1 MTLSEGPEVV
11 SLAEAPPEGEPK
23 LGIALG
29 VIALAQLMLVL
40 DATIVGVALPSI
52 RSSLDLA
59 AGDLSWVMSAYL
71 LTFGGLLLVGGR
83 LGDIFGRRK
92 VFSIGLVI
100 FTIASLIGGL
110 ATAGAVLIGARALQ
124 GVGAALTAPTAL
136 SLLASTFPAGP
147 ARNKAMGVY
156 GAVGGLGSVVG
167 LVLGGVLTE
176 YLSWRWVLYVN
187 IPIAVVVLLGVSVLR
202 EGERE
207 QGGID
212 LPGAIAVTLGLGS
225 LIYAINEADK
235 EGWASGRTIG
245 LLAVALVLLIVF
257 LVIQLRSRSAMLT
270 GRLFHDRGR
279 IGSILVMLLVGGG
292 MAATFYFLTL
302 YMQVVKGYTPMQCAM
317 AYLPFAVGMVISAGG
332 VGPQLLAKTS
342 ERSVALLG
350 LALATV
356 GTFWFAALG
365 PTTSAWAVLL
375 PAQLVAGFGLG
386 LSFVTATIVGVRG
399 VAPQDTGIAAG
410 LINTGQ
416 QVGGALGL
424 SVLAAIAL
432 ATLDGGE
439 QTPALLTDSY
449 TVGFIGAALLYL
461 VSAIAWAVCVRP
473 AGQQQQQQQP
483 A

>member
-1 MTLSEGPEVV
+1 MTLSEEPEVI
-11 SLAEAPPEGEPK
+11 SRAGAPSGDEPK
-23 LGIALG
+23 LGLALL
-29 VIALAQLMLVL
+29 VIASAQLMLVL

-52 RSSLDLA
+52 QNSLDLA

-83 LGDIFGRRK
+83 SGDLFGRRK

-110 ATAGAVLIGARALQ
+110 ATTGAVLIGARALQ

-167 LVLGGVLTE
+167 LMLGGLLTE

-187 IPIAVVVLLGVSVLR
+187 IPIALLVLFGVSVLR

-207 QGGID
+207 KGGID
-212 LPGAIAVTLGLGS
+212 LPGAIAVTLGLGA
-225 LIYAINEADK
+225 LIFGINEADT
-235 EGWASGRTIG
+235 EGWTSGRTIG
-245 LLAVALVLLIVF
+245 LLAVAVVLLIVF
-257 LVIQLRSRSAMLT
+257 LVIQRRSSSAMLP
-270 GRLFHDRGR
+270 GRIFQDRGR
-279 IGSILVMLLVGGG
+279 IGAITVMLLVGGG

-302 YMQVVKGYTPMQCAM
+302 YMQVVKGYTPMECAM
-317 AYLPFAVGMVISAGG
+317 AYLPFAIGMVISAGG
-332 VGPQLLAKTS
+332 VGPQLLAKMS

-350 LALATV
+350 LGLATL
-356 GTFWFAALG
+356 GTFWFAALE
-365 PTTSAWAVLL
+365 PTTNAWAVLL

-424 SVLAAIAL
+424 SVLAAVAL
-432 ATLDGGE
+432 ATLDDGE

-449 TVGFIGAALLYL
+449 TVGLIGAALLYL
-461 VSAIAWAVCVRP
+461 VSAIAWAVCVKP
-473 AGQQQQQQQP
+473 AERQPQP

>member
-1 MTLSEGPEVV
+1 MTLSEGPEVI
-11 SLAEAPPEGEPK
+11 SPAQAPPEDEPK
-23 LGIALG
+23 LGLALL

-52 RSSLDLA
+52 RSSLHLA
-59 AGDLSWVMSAYL
+59 AADLSWVMSAYL

-83 LGDIFGRRK
+83 SGDLFGRKK
-92 VFSIGLVI
+92 VFSIGLIV
-100 FTIASLIGGL
+100 FTVASLIGGL
-110 ATAGAVLIGARALQ
+110 ATTGPLLIGARALQ

-187 IPIAVVVLLGVSVLR
+187 IPIAVLVLFGVSVLR

-212 LPGAIAVTLGLGS
+212 LPGAITVTLGLGS
-225 LIYAINEADK
+225 LIFAINEADK
-235 EGWASGRTIG
+235 QGWGNGRTIG
-245 LLAVALVLLIVF
+245 LLAVAVVLLLVSF
-257 LVIQLRSRSAMLT
+257 VIQRRSSSAMLS
-270 GRLFHDRGR
+270 GRLFQDRGR
-279 IGSILVMLLVGGG
+279 IGAILVMLLVGGG

-302 YMQVVKGYTPMQCAM
+302 YMQVVKGYSPMECAM
-317 AYLPFAVGMVISAGG
+317 AYLPFAIGMVISAGG
-332 VGPQLLAKTS
+332 VGPQLLAKAS

-350 LALATV
+350 LVLATL

-365 PTTSAWAVLL
+365 PTTNAWAVLL

-424 SVLAAIAL
+424 SALAAVAL
-432 ATLDGGE
+432 ATLDDGR
-439 QTPALLTDSY
+439 QTPAMLTDSY
-449 TVGFIGAALLYL
+449 TVGLIGAALLYL
-461 VSAIAWAVCVRP
+461 LSAVAWAVCVRS
-473 AGQQQQQQQP
+473 AVQQQP
-483 A
+483 QPA

>member
-1 MTLSEGPEVV
+1 MTLSEGPEVI
-11 SLAEAPPEGEPK
+11 SAAQAPPRDEPK
-23 LGIALG
+23 LGLALL
-29 VIALAQLMLVL
+29 VIATAQLMLVL

-52 RSSLDLA
+52 QNSLGLA

-71 LTFGGLLLVGGR
+71 LAFGGLLLVGGR
-83 LGDIFGRRK
+83 SGDIFGRRK
-92 VFSIGLVI
+92 VFSVGLVV
-100 FTIASLIGGL
+100 FTVASLIGGL
-110 ATAGAVLIGARALQ
+110 ATTGPVLIGARALQ

-167 LVLGGVLTE
+167 LMLGGVLTE

-187 IPIAVVVLLGVSVLR
+187 IPIAVLVLFGVSALR

-207 QGGID
+207 KGGID
-212 LPGAIAVTLGLGS
+212 IPGAIAVTLGLGS
-225 LIYAINEADK
+225 LIFAINEADT
-235 EGWASGRTIG
+235 EGWTGGRTVG
-245 LLAVALVLLIVF
+245 LLAVAAVLLIAF
-257 LVIQLRSRSAMLT
+257 LVIQRRSTSAMLP
-270 GRLFHDRGR
+270 GRLFQDRGR
-279 IGSILVMLLVGGG
+279 IGAITVMLLVGGG

-302 YMQVVKGYTPMQCAM
+302 YMQVVKGYTPMECAL
-317 AYLPFAVGMVISAGG
+317 AYLPFAIGMVISAGA
-332 VGPQLLAKTS
+332 VGPQLLARTS

-350 LALATV
+350 LGLATL
-356 GTFWFAALG
+356 GTFWFAALE
-365 PTTSAWAVLL
+365 PTTNAWAVLL

-424 SVLAAIAL
+424 SALAAVAL
-432 ATLDGGE
+432 ATLDAGE
-439 QTPALLTDSY
+439 RTPGPLTDSY
-449 TVGFIGAALLYL
+449 TVGLIGAALLYL
-461 VSAIAWAVCVRP
+461 LSAIAWAVCVRP
-473 AGQQQQQQQP
+473 AEREPQP